1 MRTSSHGCNKA
12 TLNPSPRLSLRP
24 THGNENIQYGYRAA
38 LERLKIQLFSH
49 VHRCDGCVADA
60 EFPQLN
66 RTPTNLSTTA
76 VVSGSRTPLLGH
88 GPWPSPVPST
98 RRMRTGGMALGL
110 EMGSSLRGI
119 CGIQT
124 YANFKSID
132 YFIMPACICWP
143 APSAAEIWG

>member
-1 MRTSSHGCNKA
+1 
-12 TLNPSPRLSLRP
+12 
-24 THGNENIQYGYRAA
+24 
-38 LERLKIQLFSH
+38 
-49 VHRCDGCVADA
+49 
-60 EFPQLN
+60 
-66 RTPTNLSTTA
+66 
-76 VVSGSRTPLLGH
+76 
-88 GPWPSPVPST
+88 
-98 RRMRTGGMALGL
+98 MRTGGMALGL